1 MRAKPWGRT
10 IVTAMATVRLRDSNV
25 VAALRSRLAAA
36 GLAAVVAL
44 VGAACGGGETGD
56 QEAFCADLQTDAQAV
71 MNPQLATDAD
81 IEAHLT
87 IYRDLADEAPLA
99 VEEDWAVI
107 VDALE
112 VASDADP
119 DDAESVELARRAI
132 YSAEQSAGAVRTWV
146 TTNCGFDLATI
157 GPIGTV
163 ALPLPAPTTTTTP
176 G

>member
-1 MRAKPWGRT
+1 M
-10 IVTAMATVRLRDSNV
+10 TAGSTGRLRDSGP
-25 VAALRSRLAAA
+25 VAALRPRLAAA
-36 GLAAVVAL
+36 GVAAVVASA
-44 VGAACGGGETGD
+44 VAACGGGESGD
-56 QEAFCADLQTDAQAV
+56 LEAFCTGLQADAQAV

-81 IEAHLT
+81 IEAHLA
-87 IYRDLADEAPLA
+87 IYRDLATDAPLA
-99 VEEDWAVI
+99 VEEDWVVI

-112 VASDADP
+112 AASDAAP

-163 ALPLPAPTTTTTP
+163 AAVVPTTTTTTP
-176 G
+176 S

>member
-1 MRAKPWGRT
+1 M
-10 IVTAMATVRLRDSNV
+10 TAIATGRLRDSHI
-25 VAALRSRLAAA
+25 VAALRPRLAAA
-36 GLAAVVAL
+36 GLAAVVAI
-44 VGAACGGGETGD
+44 VGASCDGD
-56 QEAFCADLQTDAQAV
+56 DAGDLEAFCTDLQADAEAV

-87 IYRDLADEAPLA
+87 IYRDLAEEAPLA
-99 VEEDWAVI
+99 VEEDWAVL

-112 VASDADP
+112 AANDAVP
-119 DDAESVELARRAI
+119 DDAESAELARRAI
-132 YSAEQSAGAVRTWV
+132 YSAEQSAGVVRTWV

-163 ALPLPAPTTTTTP
+163 APPVPPATTTTTTP